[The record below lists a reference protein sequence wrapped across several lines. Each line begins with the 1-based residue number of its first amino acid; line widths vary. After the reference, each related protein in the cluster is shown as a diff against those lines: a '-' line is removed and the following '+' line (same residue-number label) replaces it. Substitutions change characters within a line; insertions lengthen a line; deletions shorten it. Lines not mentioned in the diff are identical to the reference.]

1 MAITTLKV
9 NRFKHTPIALL
20 LTGTMLSAVP
30 HDTFAQQ
37 NQVGFDVSA
46 VVRTEL
52 IQQNVESD
60 TLASQDLTTFS
71 LRPQVTLSYQSSKVR
86 GAFTSSVTHLE
97 RESETANQEQT
108 FSEYTYSAQAELIDN
123 VLGLGV
129 NGALNFQNGQ
139 AGNFLVNDFVNDQG
153 QLRRVRSNT
162 VSLFGSSQNGDWIR
176 GSGTASYTKVE
187 AERNEV
193 LNNQALDSDIYAAQG
208 QLRQGDEIN
217 GVVFSLTGL
226 YRNVDQ
232 NQASNLGDFK
242 TRFVRATTDILL
254 LGNWGLRFE
263 AQHEANQISSLN
275 NNFVSARSFNSYGAG
290 ITYYR
295 SENRFLSVT
304 YNTTEA
310 DIESQDGEGFI
321 GVDLNW
327 AFSARTSIAARY
339 TRRFFGDS
347 GLVSLR
353 YNTKRLRSSLSYT
366 EQVTTNSILQ
376 SSIQSLGTFVC
387 PIGASQI
394 GSCFQPDSLNF
405 ELDPGQEFAQFNQL
419 NLEVNDNVILR
430 KANNAQLGYSFSR
443 LDVTLFSVF
452 SEEIFLDA
460 DAERRS
466 LSGGM
471 ALSYELGVHTSVNAR
486 FTYADIEAQGTTNSQ
501 VGGFFAGDSEN
512 TNASIGLSRRIGQ
525 RLSTNANFV
534 YLNRTGNNINRAFGS
549 NFTDR
554 RITLGLSYIFE

>member
-1 MAITTLKV
+1 MAITTRKV
-9 NRFKHTPIALL
+9 NHFKRTSLALL
-20 LTGTMLSAVP
+20 VTSSTLSVLPQSAN
-30 HDTFAQQ
+30 AQQ
-37 NQVGFDVSA
+37 AQAGFDVSA

-52 IQQNVESD
+52 IQQSVESD
-60 TLASQDLTTFS
+60 ILASQDLTTFS
-71 LRPQVTLSYQSSKVR
+71 VRPQVTLSYQSSKVR
-86 GAFTSSVTHLE
+86 AAFTSLVTHLE
-97 RESETANQEQT
+97 RESETAEQEQT
-108 FSEYTYSAQAELIDN
+108 FSEYNYSAQVSLIDN
-123 VLGLGV
+123 VLAMGV

-153 QLRRVRSNT
+153 QLRRTRSNT
-162 VSLFGSSQNGDWIR
+162 VSLLGSVQNGDWIR
-176 GSGTASYTKVE
+176 GGGTVSYTKVE

-193 LNNQALDSDIYAAQG
+193 LNNQALDSDIYSAQG

-242 TRFVRATTDILL
+242 TRFIRATTDLILV
-254 LGNWGLRFE
+254 GNWGLRFE
-263 AQHEANQISSLN
+263 GQHEANQISSLN
-275 NNFVSARSFNSYGAG
+275 NNFLAARSFNSYGAG

-295 SENRFLSVT
+295 SENRFVSVT

-310 DIESQDGEGFI
+310 DIEAQDGVGFI

-327 AFSARTSIAARY
+327 AFSARTSITARY
-339 TRRFFGDS
+339 TRRFFGES
-347 GLVSLR
+347 GNVSLR
-353 YNTKRLRSSLSYT
+353 YNTKHLRSSLSYT

-376 SSIQSLGTFVC
+376 SSVQSLGTFVC
-387 PIGASQI
+387 PIGATQI
-394 GSCFQPDSLNF
+394 GSCFQPDSLSF
-405 ELDPGQEFAQFNQL
+405 ELAPGQEFAQFNQL

-443 LDVTLFSVF
+443 IDVTLFSVF
-452 SEEIFLDA
+452 SEETFLDA

-466 LSGGM
+466 LSGGF
-471 ALSYELGVHTSVNAR
+471 ALSYEIGAYTSMNAR
-486 FTYADIEAQGTTNSQ
+486 FTYADIEAQGSTNSL

-525 RLSTNANFV
+525 NLSTSANFV

-554 RITLGLSYIFE
+554 RLTLGLTYTFE